1 MASKNR
7 EKLVIGTI
15 YRHPSAQYSHFSEK
29 LCKTIELLNRTKTKY
44 LLVGDINIDI
54 LKYNLVSNVTNYI
67 NALNS
72 VGCSFHVDKPTRVTA
87 NTSSCIDHV
96 YSNMP
101 TSLLHNYIVLSDVSD
116 HFGIITKLYNTTRYE
131 TEQPVYYRKKNLS
144 DAEWNQFNR
153 ELHSILHQK
162 FLFANNDDINAC
174 ESLITST
181 YNFLINK
188 YMPQRKLSRKQKSF
202 LYKPWITKGM
212 KVSIKRK
219 NKLYKRSVSCSE
231 SIAIQNYKIYRA
243 VLTKIKIQAKQN
255 YYSDLAVRYGNNKS
269 KTWRLINDISKRK
282 QRTKGSIKA
291 LKNRDGNKL
300 TNPVDIA
307 NCLNTHFSSVGESM
321 AEKIKTLDSDKDP
334 LDYISCNVKH
344 PANLSLTNEKEISDL
359 VKSLKN
365 KKACG
370 YDLISNRILKET
382 RKTIVP
388 FITSLFNKCL
398 SSGIFPES
406 FKIAQV
412 VPLFKGGDKENP
424 TSYRPI
430 SLLPALGKL
439 LEKLVS
445 VRTLNFFNENDILSK
460 HQFGF
465 RKSFS
470 TEFAILDI
478 YEKLLYNLD
487 KNVNSCAI
495 FLDLAKA
502 FDSVDH
508 SILLRKLSRYGIDG
522 AFFNFFKSYLEN
534 RSQFVKLD
542 NVKSSILSIKY
553 GVPQGSILGPLLFL
567 IFINDLPNA
576 TNFFIKLFAD
586 DTFLCAQNADF
597 QSLETE
603 VNIEIQ
609 KVFQWL
615 ISNKLTLNIAK
626 SKFMIISNSK
636 SKPERFQI
644 SLNDSQLEECDK
656 YKYLGVIIDK
666 NLSWKPHVEYISG
679 KISKACG
686 ALAKLRHCIGTNVLV
701 EIYHALIHSYVRY
714 GILA

>member
-1 MASKNR
+1 MDR
-7 EKLVIGTI
+7 IIEPDRI
-15 YRHPSAQYSHFSEK
+15 SH
-29 LCKTIELLNRTKTKY
+29 
-44 LLVGDINIDI
+44 
-54 LKYNLVSNVTNYI
+54 
-67 NALNS
+67 
-72 VGCSFHVDKPTRVTA
+72 
-87 NTSSCIDHV
+87 
-96 YSNMP
+96 
-101 TSLLHNYIVLSDVSD
+101 
-116 HFGIITKLYNTTRYE
+116 
-131 TEQPVYYRKKNLS
+131 
-144 DAEWNQFNR
+144 
-153 ELHSILHQK
+153 
-162 FLFANNDDINAC
+162 
-174 ESLITST
+174 
-181 YNFLINK
+181 
-188 YMPQRKLSRKQKSF
+188 
-202 LYKPWITKGM
+202 
-212 KVSIKRK
+212 
-219 NKLYKRSVSCSE
+219 
-231 SIAIQNYKIYRA
+231 
-243 VLTKIKIQAKQN
+243 
-255 YYSDLAVRYGNNKS
+255 
-269 KTWRLINDISKRK
+269 
-282 QRTKGSIKA
+282 
-291 LKNRDGNKL
+291 
-300 TNPVDIA
+300 PVDIA

-334 LDYISCNVKH
+334 IDYISCNVKH

-478 YEKLLYNLD
+478 YEKLLCNLD
-487 KNVNSCAI
+487 KNVNSCAF

-603 VNIEIQ
+603 VNIEIH

-714 GILA
+714 GILTWGAATETTLKPLQTLLNKALRIITFAPFGRVDVEPLYKELFILDVGDTFILETCKFMYRFKKNLLPTDIAIYFTHPLSSKPKSSYNLRPRKTPSRIETRLRSSENSIHIRGELIWDYVPEVSRSSKSLQIFKQTIKNSLVKG